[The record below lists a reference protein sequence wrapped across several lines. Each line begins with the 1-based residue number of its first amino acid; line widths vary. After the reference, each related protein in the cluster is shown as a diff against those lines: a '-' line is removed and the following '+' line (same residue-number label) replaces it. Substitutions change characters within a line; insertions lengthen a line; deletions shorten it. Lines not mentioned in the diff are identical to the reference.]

1 MKRLTTYG
9 LVLAFCQV
17 MLLAMAPA
25 AHAREKLVLAIGD
38 SLTSGYGLKPNES
51 FPAQLEAALRK
62 NGMDVRVHNAGVSGD
77 TTTVG
82 RNRLSWVLA
91 RVKAKPDLAI
101 IELGANDMLRGQ
113 PPKQAKANLD
123 FIISSLKGR
132 GIPVLLTGMK
142 ASYNLDKAYRA
153 EFDAIY
159 PALAK
164 KHRVP
169 LYPFYMDGVT
179 GNREMLL
186 PDQLHPTAKGV
197 AEIVRRITPQ
207 VRAALR

>member
-1 MKRLTTYG
+1 MKRLKTYG
-9 LVLAFCQV
+9 LILAFCQAV
-17 MLLAMAPA
+17 LLAMAPA
-25 AHAREKLVLAIGD
+25 AHAREKLVVAIGD
-38 SLTSGYGLKPNES
+38 SLTAGYGLKPNES

-62 NGMDVRVHNAGVSGD
+62 NGMNVRVHNAGVSGD

-82 RNRLSWVLA
+82 RSRLTWVWA
-91 RVKAKPDLAI
+91 RLKAKPDLAI
-101 IELGANDMLRGQ
+101 VELGANDMLRAQ

-123 FIISSLKGR
+123 FIISSLKQR

-169 LYPFYMDGVT
+169 LYPFYMEGVT
-179 GNREMLL
+179 GNRALLL

-207 VRAALR
+207 VTAALR